1 MRKSLTPSGVGLLS
15 LWSATVGVAKAG
27 TVRVHAFTALDGNTP
42 FHLVLWLNQRHA
54 LKASRASVGDEEGQL
69 EIKVG
74 LSQRNSHSANLLH
87 SFGIIN

>member
-1 MRKSLTPSGVGLLS
+1 M
-15 LWSATVGVAKAG
+15 
-27 TVRVHAFTALDGNTP
+27 
-42 FHLVLWLNQRHA
+42 LWLYQRHA
-54 LKASRASVGDEEGQL
+54 LKTFRASAGDEEGQL